1 MKTVKRLTANELL
14 DALNSQWA
22 TVQDIKLIGSVGSNK
37 AYEIKDE
44 IRKQVEADGYRLPNN
59 LLPMSYV
66 IDYFKINISYLKKV
80 AKEDKL

>member
-1 MKTVKRLTANELL
+1 MKTVKILTANELL
-14 DALNSQWA
+14 DVLNKQWA
-22 TVQDIKLIGSVGSNK
+22 STKDIKAIGCVGNNK

-44 IRKQVEADGYRLPNN
+44 IRKQVEADGYKLPNN

-80 AKEDKL
+80 AREDKL